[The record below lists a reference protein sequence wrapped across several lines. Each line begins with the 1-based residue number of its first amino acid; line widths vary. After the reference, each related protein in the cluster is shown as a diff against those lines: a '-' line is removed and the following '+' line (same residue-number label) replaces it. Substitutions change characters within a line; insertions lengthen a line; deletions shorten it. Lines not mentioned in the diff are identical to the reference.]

1 MTTASETRAAAKS
14 KLDRLLTADPHQKV
28 DGSDWTPPEAMEN
41 QAKTGMRPL
50 SRSKYKKGGRVEG
63 ETAAVHAGRKPRAKG
78 GKIDW
83 IAKNSPLKPAEMA
96 DLKAENAENI
106 KKGFAPYP
114 TVQSN
119 QRPRDQRHFARGGGV
134 VDDLVNVD
142 MKKANELRDGVKHD
156 GGFAKGGAAHGADCR
171 CAKCHGGKAYAK
183 GGSVAL
189 EGGTRP
195 TGGRMPRKSG
205 GRAKKGTTVN
215 VIIAGGMGKPAMPP
229 PGAMP
234 PPPGGP
240 VGLHQAPPPV
250 AAPAP
255 MGPPASGAPPPMMR
269 KRGGR
274 TGYPIESGA
283 GGALGRLEKVKAYG

>member
-63 ETAAVHAGRKPRAKG
+63 ETAAVHAGRKPRAK
-78 GKIDW
+78 
-83 IAKNSPLKPAEMA
+83 
-96 DLKAENAENI
+96 
-106 KKGFAPYP
+106 
-114 TVQSN
+114 
-119 QRPRDQRHFARGGGV
+119 GGGV